1 MSVNSG
7 NSDLGQLDFLNPKNS
22 LKDKGLAC
30 SNGTF
35 DGIKTSILPKLKI

>member
-7 NSDLGQLDFLNPKNS
+7 NSDMGQLDFLNPKSS

-30 SNGTF
+30 SNGIF
-35 DGIKTSILPKLKI
+35 ELMKISILIK